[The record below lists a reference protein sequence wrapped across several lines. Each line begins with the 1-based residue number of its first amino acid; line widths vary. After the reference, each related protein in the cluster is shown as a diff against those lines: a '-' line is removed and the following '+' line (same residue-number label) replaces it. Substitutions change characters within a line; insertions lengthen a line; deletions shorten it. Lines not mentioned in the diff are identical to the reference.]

1 MNSQLV
7 FRSHLD
13 SYIVLCSENKMY
25 VYYSYVYEM
34 EKHSFPPTQALT
46 LDVKCGEDLV

>member
-1 MNSQLV
+1 MNSKLV

-13 SYIVLCSENKMY
+13 SYIALCSENKIY

-34 EKHSFPPTQALT
+34 EKHSFPQSQALM